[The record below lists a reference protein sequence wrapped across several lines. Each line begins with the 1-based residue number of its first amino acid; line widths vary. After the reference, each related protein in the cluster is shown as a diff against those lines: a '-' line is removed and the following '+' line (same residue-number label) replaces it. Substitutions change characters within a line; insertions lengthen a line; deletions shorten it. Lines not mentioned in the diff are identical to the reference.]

1 MTRVSKN
8 LMDPAEKSLQ
18 VVIWGLAAIIVL
30 IPLII
35 APQVLG
41 GGKPDLFNIPRL
53 TVMRL
58 LTVVVLGA
66 WAWWLIREGEFWRF
80 RSALFWPVLAFL
92 LSFLLSTI
100 FSVNSYLS
108 FWGSYLREEGLYTIG
123 NFILLFFIT
132 ATSIT
137 TKERLNLLL
146 NAILVGGVIMVS
158 YGLMQKLGWDP
169 IPWNSKDRIFG
180 TTGNPD
186 FFGQYLAM
194 ILPLIVVKFLVV
206 QRLEL
211 KIYMFLFG
219 LAAFA
224 ALLFTQTR
232 GAWFGSIV
240 SFLVLTILL
249 VFEFR
254 GRAKGIWQ
262 KNKVW
267 ILSVLVFALIG
278 AVVLFAFTETGRS
291 IVSRAF
297 DALSS
302 TGTGASRVLI
312 WSRTLNVFTQHPL
325 LGAGPENFRN
335 VYMGFKPL
343 AYASIEQL
351 SNPDRAHNEYL
362 DVLAL
367 RGILGGLAYLW
378 LILAFILLLRRLTF
392 RMKDNELRL
401 LLTGL
406 ACGIIAYLAQNLFAF
421 GVIPTILYFWLFLA
435 ILAGSEFVPIPTKE
449 SANKDSKMQPA
460 AVESMRAFG
469 SLKILRPIVRIPT
482 MALAVVIMLF
492 FSVFGLRD
500 YIADTIYGTGDYA
513 AEIAQYWENQA
524 VNTQEPEEQQKMQQE
539 ASFQWQ
545 RAAESYL
552 QSVQWHPGEAVY
564 RAGGSYP
571 QHVGGLAVAL
581 SRLATRGSAIDQK
594 LAFWNSAR
602 EQFMIGLQN
611 SLEREN
617 IYQFMAASYRDCSL
631 FLDQLQ
637 QSGRKQEAADLLK
650 KVAGDLDR
658 QKTTLEKAA
667 TYVPVMSS
675 FVSSLYQDSTQVT
688 TSDTYL
694 RKLLIAYAADYFEL
708 ATRQDHT
715 FYSAFNNLAIVYG
728 ELARWETDTIMQRN
742 FYQKGVAA
750 AEASTLINPSEW
762 SSWINLCKLHMNR
775 FQTLDAN
782 DPSAARQDLAR
793 AKEAAQ
799 AASKLNLSNQEIPQL
814 LYQIDLW
821 EHQLSLTPSVP
832 SP

>member
-1 MTRVSKN
+1 MTKVNKN
-8 LMDPAEKSLQ
+8 LMDSGEKSLQ

-35 APQVLG
+35 APQVFG
-41 GGKPDLFNIPRL
+41 SGKPDLFNIPRL

-66 WAWWLIREGEFWRF
+66 WAWWLIRKGEFWRF
-80 RSALFWPVLAFL
+80 RNALFWPVLAFL

-146 NAILVGGVIMVS
+146 NAILVGGVIMVA

-169 IPWNSKDRIFG
+169 IPWNSKDRVFG

-194 ILPLIVVKFLVV
+194 ILPLIVVKFLVAP
-206 QRLEL
+206 RLEL

-254 GRAKGIWQ
+254 GRAKKIWQ

-267 ILSVLVFALIG
+267 ILSILAIALIG
-278 AVVLFAFTETGRS
+278 AVVLFAFTETGRG

-297 DALSS
+297 DALSP

-378 LILAFILLLRRLTF
+378 LIVAFILLLRRLAL

-406 ACGIIAYLAQNLFAF
+406 ACGIIAYLTQNLFAF

-435 ILAGSEFVPIPTKE
+435 ILAGSEFIAIPAKE
-449 SANKDSKMQPA
+449 SAKKGSKTLPATAESIRTYGQP
-460 AVESMRAFG
+460 
-469 SLKILRPIVRIPT
+469 KILRPIVWVPLMI
-482 MALAVVIMLF
+482 LAVVLMLF
-492 FSVFGLRD
+492 FLVFGLRD

-524 VNTQEPEEQQKMQQE
+524 TSSQKLEDQQKFQQE
-539 ASFQWQ
+539 TSLQWQ
-545 RAAESYL
+545 RAADSYL

-581 SRLATRGSAIDQK
+581 SRLATSGSDIDQK
-594 LAFWNSAR
+594 LALWTSAR

-637 QSGRKQEAADLLK
+637 QSGRHQEASDLLK
-650 KVAGDLDR
+650 KVAGDLDQ
-658 QKTTLEKAA
+658 QKLILEKAA

-675 FVSSLYQDSTQVT
+675 FASRLYQDSTQVAA
-688 TSDTYL
+688 SDIYF
-694 RKLLIAYAADYFEL
+694 RKLMNAYAADYFEL
-708 ATRQDHT
+708 ATKQDHT
-715 FYSAFNNLAIVYG
+715 FYSAFNNLAVVYG
-728 ELARWETDTIMQRN
+728 ELARLETDAIMQRN
-742 FYQKGVAA
+742 YYQKGIAA
-750 AEASTLINPSEW
+750 AEASTIINPNEW
-762 SSWINLCKLHMNR
+762 SSWVNLCKLYMNR
-775 FQTLDAN
+775 FQTLDVN
-782 DPSAARQDLAR
+782 DPSAARQDLAK
-793 AKEAAQ
+793 AKEGAQ
-799 AASKLNLSNQEIPQL
+799 AAQKLNLSNQEIQQL
-814 LYQIDLW
+814 LNQIDLW
-821 EHQLSLTPSVP
+821 ENQLSLTPSVP